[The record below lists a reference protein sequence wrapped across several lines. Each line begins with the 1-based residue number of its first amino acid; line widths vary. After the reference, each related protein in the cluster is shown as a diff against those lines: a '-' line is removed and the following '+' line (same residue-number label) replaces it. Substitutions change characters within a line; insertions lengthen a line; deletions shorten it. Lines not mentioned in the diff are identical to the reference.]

1 MIDYQNLFSGF
12 SDSVTTTG
20 GVVMESQNTS
30 FSSLFNY
37 QNINLA
43 NTVSSLRVG
52 KTTNGS
58 NIRIITPISISGPIS
73 YLRCGRYHG
82 CGCYNQWGGALFQAS
97 DVLLFGSS
105 ATNVSIATGP
115 GRSPFRSDLI
125 AFDGSESSPGGGQ
138 TTLSLTGILKI
149 EPYNGLI
156 SDPNFSEEPMVRP
169 EAF

>member
-1 MIDYQNLFSGF
+1 
-12 SDSVTTTG
+12 
-20 GVVMESQNTS
+20 MESQNTS

-58 NIRIITPISISGPIS
+58 NVRIITPISISGPIS
-73 YLRCGRYHG
+73 IYGADVITDADVTISG
-82 CGCYNQWGGALFQAS
+82 GGALFQAS

-115 GRSPFRSDLI
+115 GSITLRSDLI
-125 AFDGSESSPGGGQ
+125 AFDGSESSPKW
-138 TTLSLTGILKI
+138 TDHPRLPVSSKSSHIM
-149 EPYNGLI
+149 LI
-156 SDPNFSEEPMVRP
+156 SDPNFSEAPMVRP